1 MPEYLETTVD
11 KFVFRVATDRL
22 FSPEGVWVQAQGN
35 RVRVG
40 LTDYLQQ
47 RNGDVAFAHVKPVGT
62 KLVTG
67 DELAEIETVKAN
79 VSIFSPIGGTV
90 LEINSALDLSP
101 EVINE
106 APYDKGWLAVI
117 EATDWESGK
126 AKMLTPE
133 AYLSAMRT
141 QAEQELNG
149 Q

>member
-1 MPEYLETTVD
+1 MSEYLETTVD

-22 FSPEGVWVQAQGN
+22 FSHDGVWVQAEGN

-62 KLVTG
+62 MLAVG
-67 DELAEIETVKAN
+67 DEFAEIETVKAN
-79 VSIFSPIGGTV
+79 ISLLLPVGGTI
-90 LEINSALDLSP
+90 LEVNPALESSP

-106 APYDKGWLAVI
+106 FPYGKGWLAVV
-117 EATDWESGK
+117 EAANLEVERAT
-126 AKMLTPE
+126 LLVPE
-133 AYLSAMRT
+133 AYLAAIRT

-149 Q
+149 